1 MTKNPI
7 YCAIDTSNI
16 DDALEL
22 INKVSPHIGGIKL
35 GLEFF
40 TSCGMN
46 GIEKVAKY
54 KLPLFLDFKLYD
66 IPNTVKKSLKNIL
79 SYNPTYTTLH
89 ISGGSRMLKECVD
102 LKNEL
107 NSSTNLIGVTMLT
120 SFDDGSIN
128 EIGMSGTVNKN
139 VDNLSA
145 LAFDCGMDGIVCSPI
160 EIRKVKETFGSKL
173 KVIVPGIR
181 NQTDNNND
189 QKRTL
194 SAKKAIEF
202 GADVIVVG
210 RPITSADSP
219 RNAAEIFH
227 QSIKWL
233 KRTLKFV
240 E

>member
-7 YCAIDTSNI
+7 YCAIDTSCI
-16 DDALEL
+16 DDADRI
-22 INKVSPHIGGIKL
+22 INKISPHIGGIKL

-40 TSCGMN
+40 TSCGVK
-46 GIEKVAKY
+46 GIEKISKY
-54 KLPLFLDFKLYD
+54 DLPLFLDFKLYD
-66 IPNTVKKSLKNIL
+66 IPNTVKKSLQNIL

-89 ISGGSRMLKECVD
+89 VSGGSSMLKECVD
-102 LKNEL
+102 LKKEL

-120 SFDDGSIN
+120 SFDDDSIN
-128 EIGMSGTVNKN
+128 EVGVSGTVNKN

-145 LAFDCGMDGIVCSPI
+145 LAFDCGMDGIVCSPM

-194 SAKKAIEF
+194 SAKKAIEL

-210 RPITSADSP
+210 RPITSAGSP
-219 RNAAEIFH
+219 GKAAEIFY
-227 QSIKWL
+227 QSIK
-233 KRTLKFV
+233 
-240 E
+240 

>member
-7 YCAIDTSNI
+7 YCAIDTSCI
-16 DDALEL
+16 DDADRI
-22 INKVSPHIGGIKL
+22 INEISPHIGGIKL

-40 TSCGMN
+40 TSCGVK
-46 GIEKVAKY
+46 GIEKISKY
-54 KLPLFLDFKLYD
+54 ELPLFIDFKLYD
-66 IPNTVKKSLKNIL
+66 IPNTVKKSLQNIL

-89 ISGGSRMLKECVD
+89 VLGGSRMLKECVD

-107 NSSTNLIGVTMLT
+107 NSNTNLIGVTMLT
-120 SFDDGSIN
+120 SFDDDSIN

-145 LAFDCGMDGIVCSPI
+145 LAFDCGIDGIVCSPM

-181 NQTDNNND
+181 NQTDNNDD

-219 RNAAEIFH
+219 GKAAEIFH
-227 QSIKWL
+227 QSIK
-233 KRTLKFV
+233 
-240 E
+240 

>member
-1 MTKNPI
+1 MTNNPI
-7 YCAIDTSNI
+7 YCAIDTSCI
-16 DDALEL
+16 DDADRI
-22 INKVSPHIGGIKL
+22 INEISPYIGGIKL

-40 TSCGMN
+40 TSCGVK
-46 GIEKVAKY
+46 GIEKISEY
-54 KLPLFLDFKLYD
+54 ELPLFLDFKLYD
-66 IPNTVKKSLKNIL
+66 IPNTVKKSLQNIL

-89 ISGGSRMLKECVD
+89 VSGGSQMLKECVD
-102 LKNEL
+102 LKKEL
-107 NSSTNLIGVTMLT
+107 NSNANLIGVTMLT
-120 SFDDGSIN
+120 SFDDDLIN

-145 LAFDCGMDGIVCSPI
+145 LALDCGMDGIVCSPL

-189 QKRTL
+189 QMRTL
-194 SAKKAIEF
+194 SAKKAIEL

-219 RNAAEIFH
+219 GKAAEIFH
-227 QSIKWL
+227 QSIK
-233 KRTLKFV
+233 
-240 E
+240 